1 MQVRLIS
8 SKVNLLLE
16 DLAILE
22 LGQHER
28 LPLPN
33 PFFAMFQVKEHFYW
47 ELLVLQVV
55 FSAVIVESYY
65 LMPVGD
71 INILIQ
77 PLPLLELSL
86 EQLHVLEFY
95 DGVSEEAALLRINVV
110 LASERNLW
118 KLP

>member
-1 MQVRLIS
+1 
-8 SKVNLLLE
+8 
-16 DLAILE
+16 
-22 LGQHER
+22 
-28 LPLPN
+28 
-33 PFFAMFQVKEHFYW
+33 
-47 ELLVLQVV
+47 
-55 FSAVIVESYY
+55 
-65 LMPVGD
+65 MPVGD